1 MINDYKQTTIIIIN
15 IIVINIIIII
25 YIITIVFV
33 VVVINILHRCKKKR
47 NLLHVKTSTC
57 PGWFSQLR
65 LNTYNRKKERGRKK
79 KVNSDRE
86 IDRCK

>member
-33 VVVINILHRCKKKR
+33 VVVINILHRCKKKKEPLAR
-47 NLLHVKTSTC
+47 EDEHLSRLIFTVEIEHVQPEK
-57 PGWFSQLR
+57 R
-65 LNTYNRKKERGRKK
+65 EREKK
-79 KVNSDRE
+79 KR
-86 IDRCK
+86 